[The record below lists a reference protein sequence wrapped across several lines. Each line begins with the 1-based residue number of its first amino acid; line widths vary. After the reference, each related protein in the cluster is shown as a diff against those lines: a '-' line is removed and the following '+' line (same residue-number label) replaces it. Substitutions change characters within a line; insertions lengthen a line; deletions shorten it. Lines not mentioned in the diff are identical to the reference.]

1 MSVFVFVLVM
11 SLFCCSC
18 DADVGL
24 SSQAR
29 TQVDIVTWNVQTFFD
44 ATTEGTEYSDF
55 KNHKYWNEKKY
66 IERLNRLC
74 LVLKTLNADVY
85 VLQEIENE
93 SVLIDIS
100 NVLAG
105 NAWRAKDNWK
115 FSCFAKEEGSSI
127 GCAILSKIPLT
138 KVRTHSLDVRNENE
152 TQPSLRLMIQASLQV
167 GESELVIFANHWK
180 SKSGDVEKSKVWR
193 NWQESLLAYSL
204 MNIEPV
210 ERVGVVACGDFNR
223 DVTEFLI
230 DNNQDGNILLRC
242 VENGENKTI
251 RVFSPWLD
259 KNGEIAYEIGS
270 YYFKENWNRID
281 NFFFYGDV
289 KVFDF
294 EPVSMEPWATPNKTP
309 IPYRTYTGEG
319 FSDHLPLRCR
329 VLF

>member
-1 MSVFVFVLVM
+1 MRVFVFVLVM

-138 KVRTHSLDVRNENE
+138 KVRTHGLDVRNENE

-180 SKSGDVEKSKVWR
+180 SKSGDAEKSKV
-193 NWQESLLAYSL
+193 
-204 MNIEPV
+204 
-210 ERVGVVACGDFNR
+210 
-223 DVTEFLI
+223 
-230 DNNQDGNILLRC
+230 
-242 VENGENKTI
+242 
-251 RVFSPWLD
+251 
-259 KNGEIAYEIGS
+259 
-270 YYFKENWNRID
+270 
-281 NFFFYGDV
+281 
-289 KVFDF
+289 
-294 EPVSMEPWATPNKTP
+294 
-309 IPYRTYTGEG
+309 
-319 FSDHLPLRCR
+319 
-329 VLF
+329 